1 MASPDAAILA
11 EIARIS
17 GECRLL
23 FVSSVFLT
31 LYAVRPGAI
40 NRAKA
45 AQAGNASSSTSATSA
60 GAPSSSASSSSYRGR
75 NPYHQPPPYGHRGA
89 AHAYRGRGYPPPAGY
104 YPANGAYRGSASHSS
119 YRGGGRGSH
128 HHAQPHQQA
137 HNTVTRKNNTWTAPS
152 AASTSTSA
160 SASNDGSAASGSRHK
175 TLVLNNTTATD
186 KSKSVSPAGA
196 TSTPLPAVEG
206 ASEAPTRAGSS
217 SLGETPVGSEAA
229 TVAGE
234 CKLEDSSS
242 STGPTTITE
251 EQTSEEDKKD
261 EQEDVEMEDGEIDES
276 TPPPPEPKK
285 PPISLIKQGNEI
297 IINGVT
303 FVSDASGRK
312 LVRKDSNSINSSS
325 KIDTKGKG
333 KMTEITNTEATS
345 TPSKTSIDGQAYV
358 RTKSGNLISTAVLKK
373 RQEMAEKKKRINE
386 LVAVAKNV
394 QKARQA

>member
-1 MASPDAAILA
+1 M
-11 EIARIS
+11 
-17 GECRLL
+17 
-23 FVSSVFLT
+23 
-31 LYAVRPGAI
+31 
-40 NRAKA
+40 
-45 AQAGNASSSTSATSA
+45 
-60 GAPSSSASSSSYRGR
+60 
-75 NPYHQPPPYGHRGA
+75 
-89 AHAYRGRGYPPPAGY
+89 
-104 YPANGAYRGSASHSS
+104 
-119 YRGGGRGSH
+119 
-128 HHAQPHQQA
+128 
-137 HNTVTRKNNTWTAPS
+137 TRKNNTWTAPS

-160 SASNDGSAASGSRHK
+160 SASKDGSAASGSRHK

-186 KSKSVSPAGA
+186 KAKSVSPAGA
-196 TSTPLPAVEG
+196 ASTPLPAVGG
-206 ASEAPTRAGSS
+206 ASEAATPAGSS
-217 SLGETPVGSEAA
+217 SLDETPVCSEVA
-229 TVAGE
+229 TVAG
-234 CKLEDSSS
+234 DSKVDVGSS
-242 STGPTTITE
+242 STNPATVTD
-251 EQTSEEDKKD
+251 EQKAKEDKKE

-276 TPPPPEPKK
+276 TLPPPEPKK

-312 LVRKDSNSINSSS
+312 LVRKDSHSNNNSS

-333 KMTEITNTEATS
+333 KMAEITNAEATS